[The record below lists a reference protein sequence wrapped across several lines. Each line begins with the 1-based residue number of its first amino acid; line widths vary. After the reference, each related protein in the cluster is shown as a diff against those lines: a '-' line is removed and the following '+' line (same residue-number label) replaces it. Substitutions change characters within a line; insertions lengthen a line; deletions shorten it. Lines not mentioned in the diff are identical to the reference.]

1 MIDDRAELDGSPD
14 SSRVVIEEVLRQGAR
29 RLLQQ
34 AIECEVQ
41 EFVERFEGD
50 RDAGGHRTVV
60 RNGWREGRDILTSLG
75 PLPVRQPRVDDRKL
89 RARGDEGFVS
99 QLLPRYLRRIPSVD
113 NLIPAL
119 YLKGIATQDF
129 PEALAPILG
138 EEAKG
143 LSANVVVRLKQKWET
158 EYEQWNQRDLTGKRF
173 AFLWVDGIYFNVR
186 LDDERSCVLVVIAAD
201 TTGKKELL
209 AVADG
214 YRESK
219 DSWRELLLDLQRRGL
234 TMDPSLAIGDGG
246 LGFWAACREVFGS
259 TREQLCWVHKT
270 KNVMDKLPKAVQG
283 RAKSLVH
290 EMYLAPTR
298 EKAMNAFNHFTTAYQ
313 AKYPKAVDC
322 LSKDRDRL
330 FTFYDFPA
338 EQWIHIR
345 SINAIESTFAT
356 VRLRTRRTKGAGSR
370 MAALTMVFKLA
381 REAQKRWHR
390 LQGYNLIPLV
400 LQGVRFV
407 DGEADQAA

>member
-1 MIDDRAELDGSPD
+1 MRA
-14 SSRVVIEEVLRQGAR
+14 GAR
-29 RLLQQ
+29 RMLQA
-34 AIECEVQ
+34 AIECEVS
-41 EFVERFEGD
+41 EFLERFDGD
-50 RDAGGHRTVV
+50 RDADGQRSMV
-60 RNGWREGRDILTSLG
+60 RNGWHHERDLLTSLG
-75 PLPVRQPRVDDRKL
+75 PLTVKQPRVDDRKL
-89 RARGDEGFVS
+89 RARGGDGFVS
-99 QLLPRYLRRIPSVD
+99 RLLPRYLRRVPSVD
-113 NLIPAL
+113 NLIPVL
-119 YLKGIATQDF
+119 YLKGISTKDF

-143 LSANVVVRLKQKWET
+143 LSANVVVRLKQKWES
-158 EYEQWNQRDLTGKRF
+158 EYQQWSQRDLTGKQYVF
-173 AFLWVDGIYFNVR
+173 FWVDGIYFNVR

-209 AVADG
+209 AVSDG

-246 LGFWAACREVFGS
+246 LGFWAAAREVFGS

-270 KNVMDKLPKAVQG
+270 KNVMDKLPKSVQG
-283 RAKSLVH
+283 RAKSLVQ
-290 EMYLAPTR
+290 EMYLAPSR
-298 EKAMNAFNHFTTAYQ
+298 EKALAAFNHFVTAYQ
-313 AKYPKAVDC
+313 AKFPKAVEC
-322 LSKDRDRL
+322 LTKDRDRL

-356 VRLRTRRTKGAGSR
+356 IRHRTRRTKGAGSR
-370 MAALTMVFKLA
+370 TATLTMVFKLA
-381 REAQKRWHR
+381 LEAQKRWHR

-400 LQGVRFV
+400 AQGVRFV
-407 DGEADQAA
+407 DGELDQAA

>member
-1 MIDDRAELDGSPD
+1 MEDVRTELDGGPA
-14 SSRVVIEEVLRQGAR
+14 SSREVVEEVLRAGAR
-29 RLLQQ
+29 RMLQA
-34 AIECEVQ
+34 AIECEVA
-41 EFVERFEGD
+41 EFIERFESD
-50 RDAGGHRTVV
+50 RDAEGRRSVV
-60 RNGWREGRDILTSLG
+60 RNGWHQERDILTSLG
-75 PLPVRQPRVDDRKL
+75 PLTVKQPRVDDRKL
-89 RARGDEGFVS
+89 RARGDDGFVS
-99 QLLPRYLRRIPSVD
+99 RLLPRYLRRVPSVD
-113 NLIPAL
+113 NLIPVL
-119 YLKGIATQDF
+119 YLKGISTKDF

-143 LSANVVVRLKQKWET
+143 LSANVVVRLKQKWED
-158 EYEQWNQRDLTGKRF
+158 EYQRWSQRDLAGKQYVF
-173 AFLWVDGIYFNVR
+173 FWVDGIYFNVR

-209 AVADG
+209 AVSDG

-234 TMDPSLAIGDGG
+234 TLDPSLAVGDGG
-246 LGFWAACREVFGS
+246 LGFWAAAREVLGS

-270 KNVMDKLPKAVQG
+270 KNVMDKLPKSVQG

-290 EMYLAPTR
+290 EMYLAPSR
-298 EKAMNAFNHFTTAYQ
+298 EKALAAFNHFVTAFR
-313 AKYPKAVDC
+313 AKFPKAVEC
-322 LSKDRDRL
+322 LTKDRDRL

-356 VRLRTRRTKGAGSR
+356 VRHRTRRTKGAGSR
-370 MAALTMVFKLA
+370 AATLTMVFKLA
-381 REAQKRWHR
+381 LEAQKRWHR

-400 LQGVRFV
+400 AQGVRFV
-407 DGEADQAA
+407 DGEIDQAA